1 MNDIYCMYEME
12 PQKDILLLNL
22 MHEMSQKTY
31 LREDEM
37 LFWGDLLWK
46 EMRDSIMLHFIKEG
60 IFVW

>member
-37 LFWGDLLWK
+37 LFWGDLL
-46 EMRDSIMLHFIKEG
+46 
-60 IFVW
+60 